1 MLGADEEEDP
11 EESEKFD
18 EHGQEEIHMRW
29 RQRTF

>member
-18 EHGQEEIHMRW
+18 EHGQEVHMRW